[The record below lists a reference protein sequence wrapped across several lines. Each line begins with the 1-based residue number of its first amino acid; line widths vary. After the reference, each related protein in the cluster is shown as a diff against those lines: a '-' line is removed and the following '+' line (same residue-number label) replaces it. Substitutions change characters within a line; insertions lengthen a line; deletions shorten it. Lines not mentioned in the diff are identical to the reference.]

1 MLSENTY
8 IPCKKRLFCFALYII
23 YISIKVMQYMGAIA
37 NRTERHLSLTSM
49 RKILFYLIRCIFLK
63 TLHGVSSFALLLMLV
78 CPATVFCQEDLP
90 VRAKVLVEEMDNYKQ
105 EISQKAQ
112 ELIGAK
118 MSKIKASLE
127 VEMKR
132 QINSGNTEGARAIL
146 AVVEK
151 WNNEQQVQQRRVEIA
166 NARWKELFF
175 GESLPSDWD
184 VVREGA
190 SWKYSEGI
198 LNSESDSEK
207 EGAVFMHKI
216 EPGDIVVRGELQ
228 VVDSGD
234 PREEHRVGI
243 GFIDSKERV
252 TVAYTHAPG
261 TIFVH
266 SSLFPGDGLLG
277 HEKSSACQKKFS
289 ELQVAWIGTRFML
302 FVSGRLL
309 IDQDI
314 GARRGGDDLA
324 LLANNSTGLFR
335 NVGFR
340 VPDEEDLKRL
350 NSRKALK

>member
-1 MLSENTY
+1 
-8 IPCKKRLFCFALYII
+8 
-23 YISIKVMQYMGAIA
+23 MQYMGAIA
-37 NRTERHLSLTSM
+37 NTTERHLSRARM
-49 RKILFYLIRCIFLK
+49 RKNLSYLRRFIFLK
-63 TLHGVSSFALLLMLV
+63 TLYGASIFVMLLLLV
-78 CPATVFCQEDLP
+78 SPVTVFAQEDLP
-90 VRAKVLVEEMDNYKQ
+90 VRAKVLVEEMESYKQ
-105 EISQKAQ
+105 EISRKAQ

-118 MSKIKASLE
+118 MIEIKTSLE
-127 VEMKR
+127 LEMKR
-132 QINSGNTEGARAIL
+132 QINSGNAEGARAIL

-151 WNNEQQVQQRRVEIA
+151 WNSEQQDEQRRVEIA

-175 GESLPSDWD
+175 GKSLPSDWNA
-184 VVREGA
+184 VREG
-190 SWKYSEGI
+190 SGWEYSEGI
-198 LNSESDSEK
+198 LKSESDSEK
-207 EGAVFMHKI
+207 EGSVFLHKI
-216 EPGDIVVRGELQ
+216 EPGDLVIRGELQ

-309 IDQDI
+309 IDRDI

-324 LLANNSTGLFR
+324 LLATNSTGLFR
-335 NVGFR
+335 KVGFR
-340 VPDEEDLKRL
+340 VPDEDDLKRL
-350 NSRKALK
+350 ASRKALK